1 VSVAGGNAGDRNG
14 YQLPAVHL
22 AADRL
27 PNQAACLIVC
37 EPDEL
42 AIAAVR
48 AAVADFDVEVV
59 VCPDGARTLLEA
71 GMRRADLVLLAATIP
86 VLAAE
91 TVIRTLRQVANTPVV
106 VGVGEGEGE
115 MAADALAA
123 GASRILPRPYQATS
137 LRHALTGLATGGL
150 RPGPLRRGAL
160 VADPLAY
167 EVTLHGRRVPMPA
180 RELEVLMYL
189 MRHTDRV
196 VTVAELGPA
205 IWPVKAQPRGNAVAA
220 AVLRLRSRLGAS
232 PGGSDVIHT
241 IRRGGYR
248 LVPPDRSP

>member
-1 VSVAGGNAGDRNG
+1 MSVAGGNAGDRNG

-48 AAVADFDVEVV
+48 AAVADFDVEVI

-91 TVIRTLRQVANTPVV
+91 TVIRTLRQVANTPSSSGSGRARARWLRTRWQPVP
-106 VGVGEGEGE
+106 
-115 MAADALAA
+115 A
-123 GASRILPRPYQATS
+123 GSC
-137 LRHALTGLATGGL
+137 
-150 RPGPLRRGAL
+150 PGPTRQHRCAT
-160 VADPLAY
+160 P
-167 EVTLHGRRVPMPA
+167 
-180 RELEVLMYL
+180 
-189 MRHTDRV
+189 
-196 VTVAELGPA
+196 
-205 IWPVKAQPRGNAVAA
+205 
-220 AVLRLRSRLGAS
+220 
-232 PGGSDVIHT
+232 
-241 IRRGGYR
+241 
-248 LVPPDRSP
+248 